1 MTAAEDAGEGR
12 AAVPDP
18 LGQRIAERLRRA
30 ADLLEAQGE
39 NPFRV
44 RAYRRAADT
53 VAGLGRPIE
62 AVWREGGTAAL
73 EELPGIGPSLARAI
87 VEMITTGR
95 WAQLERLEGAVAP
108 EALFAS
114 VPGIGPELARR
125 LHEHL
130 HLDTLEDLE
139 LAAHDGRLLS
149 VPGVGPRRAAQIRA
163 SLAEVLSRA
172 RPWRRGPP
180 AEEPEVAILLDVDEE
195 YRRRAAAEDLPK
207 IAPRRFNPTGEAWLP
222 VLHTRRGPWYLS
234 ALFSNTARAHELG
247 RTRDWV
253 VIYFEK
259 DDAVSGQRT
268 VVTESRGPLAGL
280 RVVRG
285 RERECAAYHRGR
297 GGGPPAA
304 REAGAA
310 PTGAGAADRR
320 GGPRA
325 QGS

>member
-1 MTAAEDAGEGR
+1 MAG
-12 AAVPDP
+12 ALD
-18 LGQRIAERLRRA
+18 QKIAERLRRA

-44 RAYRRAADT
+44 RAYRRAAET
-53 VAGLGRPIE
+53 VAGLDRSVEEI
-62 AVWREGGTAAL
+62 WREGGTRAL
-73 EELPGIGPSLARAI
+73 EELPGVGSSLARAI

-125 LHEHL
+125 IHDHL
-130 HLDTLEDLE
+130 HVDTLEDLE

-149 VPGVGPRRAAQIRA
+149 VPGLGPRRAAQIRA
-163 SLAEVLSRA
+163 SLAEILTRA

-180 AEEPEVAILLDVDEE
+180 AEEPDVAVLLDVDEE
-195 YRRRAAAEDLPK
+195 YRRRATAEDLPK
-207 IAPRRFNPTGEAWLP
+207 IAPRRFNPKGEAWLP
-222 VLHTRRGPWYLS
+222 VLHTRRGPWS
-234 ALFSNTARAHELG
+234 FTALFSNTARAHELG
-247 RTRDWV
+247 RIGDWV

-268 VVTESRGPLAGL
+268 IVSEQRGPSAGR

-285 RERECAAYHRGR
+285 RERDCLRYWRE
-297 GGGPPAA
+297 
-304 REAGAA
+304 REAG
-310 PTGAGAADRR
+310 GGGAA
-320 GGPRA
+320 A
-325 QGS
+325 AASAGSG

>member
-1 MTAAEDAGEGR
+1 MAG
-12 AAVPDP
+12 ALD
-18 LGQRIAERLRRA
+18 QKIAERLRRA

-44 RAYRRAADT
+44 RAYRRAAET
-53 VAGLGRPIE
+53 VAGLDRSVEDI
-62 AVWREGGTAAL
+62 WREGGTRAL

-125 LHEHL
+125 IHDHL
-130 HLDTLEDLE
+130 HVDTLEDLE
-139 LAAHDGRLLS
+139 LAAHDGRLLT
-149 VPGVGPRRAAQIRA
+149 VPGLGPRRAAQIRA
-163 SLAEVLSRA
+163 SLAEILTRA

-180 AEEPEVAILLDVDEE
+180 AEEPDVAVLLDVDEE
-195 YRRRAAAEDLPK
+195 YRRRAAAEDLSK
-207 IAPRRFNPTGEAWLP
+207 IAPRRFNPKGEAWLP
-222 VLHTRRGPWYLS
+222 VLHTRRGPWFFT

-247 RTRDWV
+247 RIGDWV

-268 VVTESRGPLAGL
+268 IVTEQRGPLAGR

-285 RERECAAYHRGR
+285 RERDCLRHWREREAD
-297 GGGPPAA
+297 GGGAPAA
-304 REAGAA
+304 ASAG
-310 PTGAGAADRR
+310 
-320 GGPRA
+320 
-325 QGS
+325 SS